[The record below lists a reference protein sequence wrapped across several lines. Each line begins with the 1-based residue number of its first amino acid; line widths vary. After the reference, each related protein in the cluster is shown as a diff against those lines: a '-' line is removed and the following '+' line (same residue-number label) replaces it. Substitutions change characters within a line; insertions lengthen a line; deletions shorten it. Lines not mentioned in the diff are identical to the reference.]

1 LSKKLKNK
9 AEDRSGASTPKQH
22 RGLAPPWR
30 SGQSGNPAGRRKGSR
45 NQLGEDFLRD
55 LYNAWTEH
63 GPAALKAAAQ
73 EKPAEF
79 CKMVASL
86 LPKKINLKN
95 ELSEFTDEQLAALD
109 ALATSLL
116 GDAAGNQEEDS
127 SRAGEATKH

>member
-1 LSKKLKNK
+1 MSKKLKTK

-30 SGQSGNPAGRRKGSR
+30 PGQSGNPAGRRKGSR

-73 EKPAEF
+73 DKPAEF
-79 CKMVASL
+79 CKMVAGL
-86 LPKKINLKN
+86 LPKEVKVGG
-95 ELSEFTDEQLAALD
+95 ELSEFTDEQLSALSELAAKLLD
-109 ALATSLL
+109 D
-116 GDAAGNQEEDS
+116 GDSDEPQ
-127 SRAGEATKH
+127 TLQ